1 MNKNKLFMIIGI
13 IILLVVIVIV
23 AVMVPQKSEEGK
35 KKEEKLMN
43 INYDIEGNETKLNDY
58 DTGNPVVAMY
68 IENYGS
74 VVMELYPDV
83 APNTVDNF
91 ISLVKSGFYDNNTF
105 HRLVP
110 GFVLQGGDPDG
121 TGTGGPGYSIK
132 GEFTNNGFENNL
144 KHTKGVISMAR
155 SNDKDSA
162 GSQFFIMLGT
172 STYLDGDYAA
182 FGKVIAGMDNVERI
196 EKEESVS
203 NEATGQLRKNL
214 TIKKAII
221 DLKGKEYKEVQTK
234 EKEKKE
240 IKLKQ
245 EEVRRLKSLGE
256 RKSTFYE
263 STDYLVKAVGLRRY
277 SGYVA
282 YIYKNG
288 EVILDRKYNKDYP
301 TTASGDAIYNMK
313 AINFEAL
320 SKLDKVSLRKKK
332 EVKRM
337 IHRNNWEDRV
347 RKIIEKEG
355 TKEDI
360 ESAKTLVK
368 KLKGKSI

>member
-1 MNKNKLFMIIGI
+1 MNKNKMFMIIGI
-13 IILLVVIVIV
+13 IILLVVIVIA
-23 AVMVPQKSEEGK
+23 AVMIPQKNEESK

-43 INYDIEGNETKLNDY
+43 INYDIEGNEAKLDDY
-58 DTGNPVVAMY
+58 DTENPVVAMY

-83 APNTVDNF
+83 APNTVNNF

-196 EKEESVS
+196 EKEEVVS
-203 NEATGQLRKNL
+203 NEATGQLKKNL
-214 TIKKAII
+214 TIKKVII
-221 DLKGKEYKEVQTK
+221 DLKGKEYKEV
-234 EKEKKE
+234 EK
-240 IKLKQ
+240 
-245 EEVRRLKSLGE
+245 
-256 RKSTFYE
+256 
-263 STDYLVKAVGLRRY
+263 A
-277 SGYVA
+277 
-282 YIYKNG
+282 
-288 EVILDRKYNKDYP
+288 
-301 TTASGDAIYNMK
+301 
-313 AINFEAL
+313 
-320 SKLDKVSLRKKK
+320 
-332 EVKRM
+332 
-337 IHRNNWEDRV
+337 
-347 RKIIEKEG
+347 
-355 TKEDI
+355 
-360 ESAKTLVK
+360 
-368 KLKGKSI
+368 